1 MREISLDRLRT
12 LVAIA
17 DLGSFAEAARVLHL
31 APPTVSL
38 HIADLESRVGGKLL
52 SRTRGRIQPSAIGE
66 TLVERARRLLADAE
80 QALEDVERQVQGL
93 AGRVRLGAST
103 GAIAQLMPQALE
115 TLGQRHPAIDVQVA
129 VLTSQ
134 ETLKKLAEGSLEIG
148 LVALPQTPVKE
159 LRIEPW
165 RRDPVMA
172 FLPAR
177 WECPD
182 VVTPGW
188 LAAQPLILND
198 KTTRLSRLTSEWFAS
213 DGRQPTPRIQLN
225 YNDAIKSLVAAGYG
239 ATLLP
244 HEAST
249 PLPDTR
255 IVMRPF
261 APKPVPVSVRPGQGV
276 VVLVQQ
282 LGNGG
287 GVVGHG
293 VSLGLAVRTAWTRAC
308 SAGSTSCWNQ
318 GLRTSQRL
326 LRGLG

>member
-17 DLGSFAEAARVLHL
+17 DLGSFAEAARMLNL

-38 HIADLESRVGGKLL
+38 HIADLEARVGGKLL
-52 SRTRGRIQPSAIGE
+52 SRTRGRVQPSAIGE

-103 GAIAQLMPQALE
+103 GAIAQLLPQALE
-115 TLGQRHPAIDVQVA
+115 TLSQHHPAIDVQVA

-134 ETLKKLAEGSLEIG
+134 DTLKKLAEGALEIG
-148 LVALPQTPVKE
+148 LVALPQAPVKG

-177 WECPD
+177 RECPE
-182 VVTPGW
+182 VVTPAW

-198 KTTRLSRLTSEWFAS
+198 NTTRLSRMTSEWFAN
-213 DGRQPTPRIQLN
+213 DGYQPTARIQLN

-249 PLPDTR
+249 PLHDTR
-255 IVMRPF
+255 IVMRPLQ
-261 APKPVPVSVRPGQGV
+261 PLLWR
-276 VVLVQQ
+276 Q
-282 LGNGG
+282 LGIAHRAGE
-287 GVVGHG
+287 VERPTQHVLD
-293 VSLGLAVRTAWTRAC
+293 VLWGL
-308 SAGSTSCWNQ
+308 SAG
-318 GLRTSQRL
+318 
-326 LRGLG
+326 

>member
-12 LVAIA
+12 LVAIV
-17 DLGSFAEAARVLHL
+17 DLGSFAEAARALHL

-38 HIADLESRVGGKLL
+38 HITDLESRVGGQLL
-52 SRTRGRIQPSAIGE
+52 SRTRGRIQPTTIGE
-66 TLVERARRLLADAE
+66 TLVDRARRLLADAE

-103 GAIAQLMPQALE
+103 GAIAQLLPQALE

-148 LVALPQTPVKE
+148 LVALPQAPVKG

-177 WECPD
+177 WDCPD
-182 VVTPGW
+182 IVTPGW

-198 KTTRLSRLTSEWFAS
+198 STTRLSRLTSEWFAN
-213 DGRQPTPRIQLN
+213 DECQPTPRIQLN

-249 PLPDTR
+249 PLHDTR
-255 IVMRPF
+255 IVMRPLQPLLWRELGI
-261 APKPVPVSVRPGQGV
+261 AHRGGDVERSTQH
-276 VVLVQQ
+276 VLDV
-282 LGNGG
+282 LW
-287 GVVGHG
+287 
-293 VSLGLAVRTAWTRAC
+293 GL
-308 SAGSTSCWNQ
+308 SAG
-318 GLRTSQRL
+318 
-326 LRGLG
+326 

>member
-17 DLGSFAEAARVLHL
+17 DLGSFAEAARGLHL

-38 HIADLESRVGGKLL
+38 HIADLEARVGGKLL
-52 SRTRGRIQPSAIGE
+52 SRTRGRVQPSAIGN

-103 GAIAQLMPQALE
+103 GAIAQLLPNALE
-115 TLGQRHPAIDVQVA
+115 ALSQRHPAIDVQVA

-134 ETLKKLAEGSLEIG
+134 ETLKKLAEGSLEVG
-148 LVALPQTPVKE
+148 LVALPQSPVKG

-177 WECPD
+177 WESPE
-182 VVTPGW
+182 VVTPAW
-188 LAAQPLILND
+188 LSAQPLILND
-198 KTTRLSRLTSEWFAS
+198 TTTRLSRLTAEWFAS
-213 DGRQPTPRIQLN
+213 DGQQPAPRIQLN

-244 HEAST
+244 HEAAT
-249 PLPDTR
+249 PLLDNR
-255 IVMRPF
+255 IVMRPL
-261 APKPVPVSVRPGQGV
+261 KPLLWR
-276 VVLVQQ
+276 Q
-282 LGNGG
+282 LGIAHRSRDIERPTQH
-287 GVVGHG
+287 VLDV
-293 VSLGLAVRTAWTRAC
+293 LWEL
-308 SAGSTSCWNQ
+308 SAE
-318 GLRTSQRL
+318 
-326 LRGLG
+326 

>member
-17 DLGSFAEAARVLHL
+17 DLGSFAEAARALHL

-38 HIADLESRVGGKLL
+38 HIADLEARVGGKLL
-52 SRTRGRIQPSAIGE
+52 SRTRGRVQPSAIGN

-103 GAIAQLMPQALE
+103 GAIAQLLPNALE
-115 TLGQRHPAIDVQVA
+115 ALSQRHPAIDVQVA

-148 LVALPQTPVKE
+148 LVALPQSPVKG

-177 WECPD
+177 WESPEA
-182 VVTPGW
+182 VSPAW
-188 LAAQPLILND
+188 LSAQPLILND
-198 KTTRLSRLTSEWFAS
+198 TTTRLSRLTAEWFAS
-213 DGRQPTPRIQLN
+213 DGQQPAPRIQLN

-244 HEAST
+244 HEAAT
-249 PLPDTR
+249 PLLDNR
-255 IVMRPF
+255 IVMRPL
-261 APKPVPVSVRPGQGV
+261 KPLLWR
-276 VVLVQQ
+276 Q
-282 LGNGG
+282 LGIAHRSRDIERPTQH
-287 GVVGHG
+287 VLDV
-293 VSLGLAVRTAWTRAC
+293 LWEL
-308 SAGSTSCWNQ
+308 SAE
-318 GLRTSQRL
+318 
-326 LRGLG
+326 

>member
-17 DLGSFAEAARVLHL
+17 DMGSLAEAARALHL

-38 HIADLESRVGGKLL
+38 HIADLEARVGGKLL
-52 SRTRGRIQPSAIGE
+52 SRTRGRVQPSAIGN
-66 TLVERARRLLADAE
+66 TLVKRARRLLADAE
-80 QALEDVERQVQGL
+80 QAIEDVERQVQGL

-103 GAIAQLMPQALE
+103 GAIAQLLPNALE
-115 TLGQRHPAIDVQVA
+115 IFNQRHPAIDVQVA

-134 ETLKKLAEGSLEIG
+134 ETLKRLAGGSLEIG
-148 LVALPQTPVKE
+148 LVALPQPPVKG

-177 WECPD
+177 WECPE
-182 VVTPGW
+182 VVTPDW
-188 LAAQPLILND
+188 LSAQPLILND
-198 KTTRLSRLTSEWFAS
+198 TTTRLSRLTSEWFAS
-213 DGRQPTPRIQLN
+213 DGRQPAPRIQLN

-249 PLPDTR
+249 PLPDPR
-255 IVMRPF
+255 IVMRPL
-261 APKPVPVSVRPGQGV
+261 KPLLWR
-276 VVLVQQ
+276 Q
-282 LGNGG
+282 LGIAHRSRDIERPTQH
-287 GVVGHG
+287 VLDV
-293 VSLGLAVRTAWTRAC
+293 LWEL
-308 SAGSTSCWNQ
+308 SAE
-318 GLRTSQRL
+318 
-326 LRGLG
+326 

>member
-17 DLGSFAEAARVLHL
+17 DFGSFAEAARMLNL

-38 HIADLESRVGGKLL
+38 HIADLEARVGGKLL
-52 SRTRGRIQPSAIGE
+52 SRTRGRVQPSAIGE

-103 GAIAQLMPQALE
+103 GAIAQLLPQALE
-115 TLGQRHPAIDVQVA
+115 TLSQHHPAIDVQVA

-134 ETLKKLAEGSLEIG
+134 DTLKKLAEGALEIG
-148 LVALPQTPVKE
+148 LVALPQAPVKG

-177 WECPD
+177 RECPE
-182 VVTPGW
+182 VVTPAW

-198 KTTRLSRLTSEWFAS
+198 NTTRLSRLTSEWFAN
-213 DGRQPTPRIQLN
+213 DGYQPTARIQLN

-249 PLPDTR
+249 PLHDTR
-255 IVMRPF
+255 IAMRPLQ
-261 APKPVPVSVRPGQGV
+261 PLLWR
-276 VVLVQQ
+276 Q
-282 LGNGG
+282 LGIAHRAGE
-287 GVVGHG
+287 VERPTQHVLD
-293 VSLGLAVRTAWTRAC
+293 VLWGL
-308 SAGSTSCWNQ
+308 SAG
-318 GLRTSQRL
+318 
-326 LRGLG
+326 

>member
-12 LVAIA
+12 LVAIV
-17 DLGSFAEAARVLHL
+17 DLGSFAEAARALNL

-38 HIADLESRVGGKLL
+38 HIADLEARVGGSLL
-52 SRTRGRIQPSAIGE
+52 SRTRGRVQPSAIGE

-80 QALEDVERQVQGL
+80 QALEDVQRQVLGL

-103 GAIAQLMPQALE
+103 GAIAQLLPQALE
-115 TLGQRHPAIDVQVA
+115 TLGQRHPGIDLQVA

-134 ETLKKLAEGSLEIG
+134 ESLKKLAEGSLDIG
-148 LVALPQTPVKE
+148 LVALPQTPVKG

-165 RRDPVMA
+165 RKDPVMA

-177 WECPD
+177 WQCPD
-182 VVTPGW
+182 PVTSQW

-198 KTTRLSRLTSEWFAS
+198 HSTRLSRLTSEWFAL
-213 DGRQPTPRIQLN
+213 GGQQPTARIQLN

-244 HEAST
+244 HEAAT

-255 IVMRPF
+255 IAMRPLQ
-261 APKPVPVSVRPGQGV
+261 PPLWR
-276 VVLVQQ
+276 Q
-282 LGNGG
+282 LGIAHRDGE
-287 GVVGHG
+287 VERSTQHVLE
-293 VSLGLAVRTAWTRAC
+293 VLWGL
-308 SAGSTSCWNQ
+308 SAD
-318 GLRTSQRL
+318 
-326 LRGLG
+326 

>member
-38 HIADLESRVGGKLL
+38 HIADLEARVGGKLL
-52 SRTRGRIQPSAIGE
+52 SRTRGRIQPSAVGV

-93 AGRVRLGAST
+93 SGRVRLGAST

-115 TLGQRHPAIDVQVA
+115 TLSQRHRAIDVQLA

-148 LVALPQTPVKE
+148 LVALPQTPVKG

-177 WECPD
+177 WECPE

-188 LAAQPLILND
+188 LANQPLILND
-198 KTTRLSRLTSEWFAS
+198 TSTRLSRLTSEWFAS
-213 DGRQPTPRIQLN
+213 DARQPTPRIQLN

-249 PLPDTR
+249 LLPDAR
-255 IVMRPF
+255 VIMRPLQPLLWRELGI
-261 APKPVPVSVRPGQGV
+261 AHRDGDVERPTQH
-276 VVLVQQ
+276 VLDV
-282 LGNGG
+282 LW
-287 GVVGHG
+287 
-293 VSLGLAVRTAWTRAC
+293 GL
-308 SAGSTSCWNQ
+308 SAG
-318 GLRTSQRL
+318 
-326 LRGLG
+326 

>member
-17 DLGSFAEAARVLHL
+17 DLGSFAEAARMLNL

-38 HIADLESRVGGKLL
+38 HIADLEARVGGKLL
-52 SRTRGRIQPSAIGE
+52 SRARGRVQPSAIGE

-103 GAIAQLMPQALE
+103 GAIAQLLPQALE
-115 TLGQRHPAIDVQVA
+115 TLSQHHPAIDVQVA

-134 ETLKKLAEGSLEIG
+134 DTLKKLAEGALEIG
-148 LVALPQTPVKE
+148 LVALPQAPVKG

-177 WECPD
+177 RECPE
-182 VVTPGW
+182 VVTPAW

-198 KTTRLSRLTSEWFAS
+198 NTTRLSRLTSEWFAN
-213 DGRQPTPRIQLN
+213 DGYQPTARIQLN

-249 PLPDTR
+249 PLHDTR
-255 IVMRPF
+255 IAMRPLQ
-261 APKPVPVSVRPGQGV
+261 PLLWR
-276 VVLVQQ
+276 Q
-282 LGNGG
+282 LGIAHRAGE
-287 GVVGHG
+287 VERPTQHVLD
-293 VSLGLAVRTAWTRAC
+293 VLWGL
-308 SAGSTSCWNQ
+308 SAG
-318 GLRTSQRL
+318 
-326 LRGLG
+326 